1 MGGAVTIPGQRK
13 KFEAPEVP
21 LNRCPIG
28 HELPNTANGIECS
41 SLACGGSHEPLDASS
56 PNPRS
61 EERQLEY
68 EAGRIAKREELRN
81 KLVPT
86 PKDLTGAAADE
97 YVERK
102 ITELQPIAIAE
113 MEWQLRFGGDAERAK
128 AARDILD
135 AGGHGKK
142 DRIGASANMIIIQM
156 GNGSPPPLP
165 YVGEVVDAA
174 VTKALKP

>member
-1 MGGAVTIPGQRK
+1 MNIPGQRK
-13 KFEAPEVP
+13 RREMPAEA
-21 LNRCPIG
+21 LGKCPRG
-28 HELPNTANGIECS
+28 HDLPNMVSGIECS
-41 SLACGGSHEPLDASS
+41 PLACGGTFESADASS
-56 PNPRS
+56 PNPKS
-61 EERQLEY
+61 EERQLEH
-68 EAGRIAKREELRN
+68 EANRIAKREELRN

-86 PKDLTGAAADE
+86 PRDLTGAAADE

-142 DRIGASANMIIIQM
+142 DRVGASANMIIINM
-156 GNGSPPPLP
+156 GGGNGNGSPPPLP

-174 VTKALKP
+174 TKALPK

>member
-1 MGGAVTIPGQRK
+1 MNPYQRK
-13 KFEAPEVP
+13 VREMPAEP
-21 LNRCPIG
+21 LTKCPKG
-28 HELPNTANGIECS
+28 HGLPNAVSGVECS
-41 SLACGGSHEPLDASS
+41 SLSCGGAMDLADASS
-56 PNPRS
+56 PNPRN

-142 DRIGASANMIIIQM
+142 DRVGASANMIIIQM

-174 VTKALKP
+174 TKALKP